1 MQLGQTWGPISM
13 PSSGPI
19 TLFSSSPVSN
29 ISNGEDIINDPEG
42 SPAAGT
48 VDSVYWSNYHNVVVV
63 LSVDKD

>member
-1 MQLGQTWGPISM
+1 M

-29 ISNGEDIINDPEG
+29 ISNGEDIINDPVG